1 ERFLYKFE
9 FGPEKFTCKE
19 DDLIRL
25 GKKFNKDYS
34 QEEAFK
40 KGLNEFSISYDKFFE
55 EYNSLPIRVKENIL
69 IGVSNNSNDGASGIK
84 DIQGI
89 RDIIY
94 SGVHFIFSSQSS
106 DRKYFLGQNADN
118 VELIK
123 EKYGNLLPCLHG
135 SDFHGSKTG
144 KVLCVHDE
152 NRFCWIKSDPTFEGL
167 RQVLVEPEDRVKIQP
182 TIPEDKAGYQIIDRI
197 EISNDLIYNQSLLF
211 NANLNSIIGGRSSGK
226 SILLGAGAKKL
237 KTSRPIKLED

>member
-1 ERFLYKFE
+1 ILPNIELRITPVTGENRKINLHIIPNTTELSIEDIERFLYKFE

-123 EKYGNLLPCLHG
+123 EKY
-135 SDFHGSKTG
+135 
-144 KVLCVHDE
+144 
-152 NRFCWIKSDPTFEGL
+152 
-167 RQVLVEPEDRVKIQP
+167 
-182 TIPEDKAGYQIIDRI
+182 
-197 EISNDLIYNQSLLF
+197 
-211 NANLNSIIGGRSSGK
+211 
-226 SILLGAGAKKL
+226 
-237 KTSRPIKLED
+237 